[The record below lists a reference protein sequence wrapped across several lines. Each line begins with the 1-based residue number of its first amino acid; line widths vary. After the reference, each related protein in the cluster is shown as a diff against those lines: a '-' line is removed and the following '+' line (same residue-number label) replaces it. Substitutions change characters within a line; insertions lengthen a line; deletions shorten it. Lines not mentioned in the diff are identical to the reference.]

1 MPNKNSLAYRSL
13 VLASSNVL
21 LQLMAF
27 AFRVVLSRLAGAE
40 GMGVNALVMQ
50 AYSVM
55 YALCISG
62 MNVAVTTLS
71 ARYYVT
77 GGIAGVR
84 NS

>member
-1 MPNKNSLAYRSL
+1 
-13 VLASSNVL
+13 
-21 LQLMAF
+21 
-27 AFRVVLSRLAGAE
+27 
-40 GMGVNALVMQ
+40 MGVNALVMQ

-84 NS
+84 KLVRLATGAFLAMIIAFSIPLFSFRDAIAEHLLGDIRTSMAL